1 MKVSQTRQPVGNP
14 DKIPLATEA
23 ERGMASVAV
32 NNPDAFLKYVAEKQ
46 FKLTDIFDPLCKT
59 ICETVLTQAAKSSA
73 CDIRII
79 FERCREKL
87 PDITFGE
94 ISQIYQHAPVVY
106 ALPEF
111 LDIVRSTAKRRG
123 LMAVIEQTRMD
134 LGNSQIPTAK
144 LLNDVGMQ
152 VDSLTHELC
161 PPVPADTKNLLMD
174 AIKRYET
181 GEDATSKLTTGF
193 PKLDNLS
200 PIRYGDYVII
210 GGETKSGKTM
220 LALNIICHLIK
231 SNSSTS
237 HLTASNSP
245 TEKNSSQPDMF
256 PG

>member
-1 MKVSQTRQPVGNP
+1 MKERPIIRAGERV
-14 DKIPLATEA
+14 PLATEA

-32 NNPDAFLKYVAEKQ
+32 NNADAFLKYVAEKQ
-46 FKLTDIFDPLCKT
+46 FKLSDIFDPLCRT
-59 ICETVLTQAAKSSA
+59 VCETVMTQAAKGSPS
-73 CDIRII
+73 DIRII

-87 PDITFGE
+87 PDITFAN
-94 ISQIYQHAPVVY
+94 ISEIYQYAPVVY

-123 LMAVIEQTRMD
+123 LMAVLAQAQMD
-134 LGNSQIPTAK
+134 LSNNEITTAK

-161 PPVPADTKNLLMD
+161 PPSPQDTKNLLMD

-181 GEDATSKLTTGF
+181 GEDATSRISTGF

-220 LALNIICHLIK
+220 LALNIIAHLLK
-231 SNSSTS
+231 CNSSTS
-237 HLTASNSP
+237 HPTASSSA
-245 TEKNSSQPDMF
+245 TEKPSSQQDMF
-256 PG
+256 PV